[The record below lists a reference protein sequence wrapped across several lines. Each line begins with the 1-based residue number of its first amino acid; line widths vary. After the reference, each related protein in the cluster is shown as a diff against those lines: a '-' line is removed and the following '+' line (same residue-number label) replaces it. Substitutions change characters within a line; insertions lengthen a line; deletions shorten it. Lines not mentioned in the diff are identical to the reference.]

1 MGGESSSQIKECF
14 MKKVT
19 TFFMSLFLIVAFIN
33 LEATNIKNLKKDEG
47 RGRGHAEDGTWTL
60 QNTGFTTASRGINYI
75 SIVNNNVV
83 WAAAYNGTSTTT
95 YITEFTM
102 TTNGGTTWTPRTV
115 TGYTSGWGSSM
126 IFGTSATTAYMPV
139 FNASA
144 GGGRILKTTDG
155 GATFT
160 HQSTAAFAAPAGFP
174 NVLHFFNENEGFTMG
189 DPNGGYFEIYT
200 TTNGGTNWNR
210 VPTGNIPA
218 PAASDEYGVVGY
230 YSAVGNTAWFT
241 TNKSRIFKTTDK
253 GATWTVSTT
262 PVAVGNQFKI
272 EMKDAMNGIILD
284 VVAATPLYYRTTDG
298 GATWTP
304 LLPTG
309 NFFDGDFCYV
319 PGTLNA
325 YVSTGSATGFTGAS
339 YSLDDGSTWTDFTGT
354 LGIQH
359 LAVSFFD
366 NTTGWAGAFNTSAT
380 VGGIYKFSG
389 RVDPVPVELTSF
401 TANASQSSVVLV
413 WETAT
418 EVNNYGFEIERS
430 FDNVNF
436 STLAFVKGKGSTTEK
451 QIYSFTD
458 QTSLTGKTWYRLRQV
473 DFDGRFEYSEV
484 ISVENTIPESFSL
497 NQNFPNPFNPSTRIQ
512 FSIPQETQVE
522 LSIFDASGKLV
533 ENLVSGVKTAG
544 YHEVI
549 WNATNNASGIYFAQI
564 KAGKFVKNIKMT
576 LMK

>member
-1 MGGESSSQIKECF
+1 
-14 MKKVT
+14 MKRAT
-19 TFFMSLFLIVAFIN
+19 TFLMSFFLIVAFIN

-47 RGRGHAEDGTWTL
+47 RGRGYTEDGTWTM
-60 QNTGFTTASRGINYI
+60 QNTGFATASRGINYI

-126 IFGTSATTAYMPV
+126 IFATSATTAYLPV

-155 GATFT
+155 GVTFT

-174 NVLHFFNENEGFTMG
+174 NVLHFFNENDGFTMG

-200 TTNGGTNWNR
+200 TSDGGTNWNR
-210 VPTGNIPA
+210 VPQANIPP
-218 PAASDEYGVVGY
+218 PAAADEYGVVGY

-241 TNKSRIFKTTDK
+241 TNKGRIMKTTDK
-253 GATWTVSTT
+253 GATWSVLTT
-262 PVAVGNQFKI
+262 PIAVGNQFKI

-298 GATWTP
+298 GANWTP

-325 YVSTGSATGFTGAS
+325 YVSTGSATGFTGVS
-339 YSLDDGSTWTDFTGT
+339 YSLDNGSTWTDFSGT
-354 LGIQH
+354 LGVQH

-380 VGGIYKFSG
+380 VGGIYKFNG
-389 RVDPVPVELTSF
+389 QVDPVPVELTSF

-430 FDNVNF
+430 FDNTNF
-436 STLAFVKGKGSTTEK
+436 STLGFVKGKGSTTEK

-458 QTSLTGKTWYRLRQV
+458 QTSLTGKTYYRLRQV

-522 LSIFDASGKLV
+522 LAIYDATGKLV
-533 ENLVSGVKTAG
+533 ENLVSEVKAAG

-564 KAGKFVKNIKMT
+564 KAGKFIKNIKMT

>member
-1 MGGESSSQIKECF
+1 
-14 MKKVT
+14 MKRAT
-19 TFFMSLFLIVAFIN
+19 TFLMSFFLIVAFIN

-47 RGRGHAEDGTWTL
+47 RGRGHTEDGTWTM
-60 QNTGFTTASRGINYI
+60 QNTGFATASRGINYI

-83 WAAAYNGTSTTT
+83 WAAAYNGTSTTS

-126 IFGTSATTAYMPV
+126 IFATSATTAYLPV

-155 GATFT
+155 GVTFI

-174 NVLHFFNENEGFTMG
+174 NVLHFFNENDGFTMG

-200 TTNGGTNWNR
+200 TSDGGTNWNR
-210 VPTGNIPA
+210 VPQANIPP
-218 PAASDEYGVVGY
+218 PAAADEYGVVGY

-241 TNKSRIFKTTDK
+241 TNKGRIMKTTDK
-253 GATWTVSTT
+253 GATWSVLTT
-262 PVAVGNQFKI
+262 PIAVGNQFKI

-298 GATWTP
+298 GANWTP

-325 YVSTGSATGFTGAS
+325 YVSTGSATGFTGVS
-339 YSLDDGSTWTDFTGT
+339 YSLDNGSTWTDFSGT
-354 LGIQH
+354 LGVQH

-380 VGGIYKFSG
+380 VGGIYKFNG
-389 RVDPVPVELTSF
+389 QVDPVPVELTSF

-430 FDNVNF
+430 FDNTNF
-436 STLAFVKGKGSTTEK
+436 STLGFVKGKGSTTEK

-458 QTSLTGKTWYRLRQV
+458 QTSLTGKTYYRLRQV

-522 LSIFDASGKLV
+522 LAIYDATGKLV
-533 ENLVSGVKTAG
+533 ENLVSEVKAAG

>member
-1 MGGESSSQIKECF
+1 
-14 MKKVT
+14 
-19 TFFMSLFLIVAFIN
+19 MSFFLIVAFIN

-47 RGRGHAEDGTWTL
+47 RGRGYTEDGTWTM
-60 QNTGFTTASRGINYI
+60 QNTGFATASRGINYI

-126 IFGTSATTAYMPV
+126 IFATSATTAYLPV

-155 GATFT
+155 GVTFT

-174 NVLHFFNENEGFTMG
+174 NVLHFFNENDGFTMG

-200 TTNGGTNWNR
+200 TSDGGTNWNR
-210 VPTGNIPA
+210 VPQANIPP
-218 PAASDEYGVVGY
+218 PAAADEYGVVGY

-241 TNKSRIFKTTDK
+241 TNKGRIMKTTDK
-253 GATWTVSTT
+253 GATWSVLTT
-262 PVAVGNQFKI
+262 PIAVGNQFKI

-298 GATWTP
+298 GANWTP

-325 YVSTGSATGFTGAS
+325 FVSTGSATGFTGAS
-339 YSLDDGSTWTDFTGT
+339 YSLDNGSTWTDFSGT
-354 LGIQH
+354 LGVQH

-380 VGGIYKFSG
+380 VGGIYKFNG
-389 RVDPVPVELTSF
+389 QVDPVPVELTSF

-430 FDNVNF
+430 FDNTNF
-436 STLAFVKGKGSTTEK
+436 STLGFVKGKGSTTEK

-458 QTSLTGKTWYRLRQV
+458 QTSLTGKTYYRLRQV

-522 LSIFDASGKLV
+522 LAIYDATGKLV
-533 ENLVSGVKTAG
+533 ENLVSEVKAAG

>member
-1 MGGESSSQIKECF
+1 
-14 MKKVT
+14 
-19 TFFMSLFLIVAFIN
+19 MSFFLIVAFIN

-47 RGRGHAEDGTWTL
+47 RGRGYTEDGTWTM
-60 QNTGFTTASRGINYI
+60 QNTGFATASRGINYI

-126 IFGTSATTAYMPV
+126 IFATSATTAYLPV

-155 GATFT
+155 GVTFT

-174 NVLHFFNENEGFTMG
+174 NVLHFFNENDGFTMG

-200 TTNGGTNWNR
+200 TSDGGTNWNR
-210 VPTGNIPA
+210 VPQANIPP
-218 PAASDEYGVVGY
+218 PAAADEYGVVGY

-241 TNKSRIFKTTDK
+241 TNKGRIMKTTDK
-253 GATWTVSTT
+253 GATWSVLTT
-262 PVAVGNQFKI
+262 PIAVGNQFKI

-298 GATWTP
+298 GANWTP

-325 YVSTGSATGFTGAS
+325 YVSTGSATGFTGVS
-339 YSLDDGSTWTDFTGT
+339 YSLDNGSTWTDFSGT
-354 LGIQH
+354 LGVQH

-380 VGGIYKFSG
+380 VGGIYKFNG
-389 RVDPVPVELTSF
+389 QVDPVPVELTSF

-430 FDNVNF
+430 FDNTNF
-436 STLAFVKGKGSTTEK
+436 STLGFVKGKGSTTEK

-458 QTSLTGKTWYRLRQV
+458 QTSLTGKTYYRLRQV

-522 LSIFDASGKLV
+522 LAIYDATGKLV
-533 ENLVSGVKTAG
+533 ENLVSEVKAAG

-564 KAGKFVKNIKMT
+564 KAGKFIKNIKMT

>member
-1 MGGESSSQIKECF
+1 
-14 MKKVT
+14 MKRAT
-19 TFFMSLFLIVAFIN
+19 TFLMSFFLIVAFIN

-47 RGRGHAEDGTWTL
+47 RGRGYTEDGTWTM
-60 QNTGFTTASRGINYI
+60 QNTGFATASRGINYI

-126 IFGTSATTAYMPV
+126 IFATSATTAYLPV

-155 GATFT
+155 GVTFT

-174 NVLHFFNENEGFTMG
+174 NVLHFFNENDGFTMG

-200 TTNGGTNWNR
+200 TSDGGTNWNR
-210 VPTGNIPA
+210 VPQANIPP
-218 PAASDEYGVVGY
+218 PAAADEYGVVGY

-241 TNKSRIFKTTDK
+241 TNKGRIMKTTDK
-253 GATWTVSTT
+253 GATWSVLTT
-262 PVAVGNQFKI
+262 PIAVGNQFKI

-298 GATWTP
+298 GANWTP

-325 YVSTGSATGFTGAS
+325 FVSTGSATGFTGAS
-339 YSLDDGSTWTDFTGT
+339 YSLDNGSTWTDFSGT
-354 LGIQH
+354 LGVQH

-380 VGGIYKFSG
+380 VGGIYKFNG
-389 RVDPVPVELTSF
+389 QVDPVPVELTSF

-430 FDNVNF
+430 FDNTNF
-436 STLAFVKGKGSTTEK
+436 STLGFVKGKGSTTEK

-458 QTSLTGKTWYRLRQV
+458 QTSLTGKTYYRLRQV

-522 LSIFDASGKLV
+522 LAIYDATGKLV
-533 ENLVSGVKTAG
+533 ENLVSEVKAAG